1 MAQREEVLKGY
12 VVDVACIRKYSRDEL
27 LERARQHT
35 RACAPMGH
43 CLESGYALIGEEGEL
58 ALLDAEAT
66 LMVVD
71 ALRST
76 YKEKGIRLQVTR
88 ELRDQVMRTARV
100 DLL

>member
-1 MAQREEVLKGY
+1 
-12 VVDVACIRKYSRDEL
+12 
-27 LERARQHT
+27 
-35 RACAPMGH
+35 
-43 CLESGYALIGEEGEL
+43 
-58 ALLDAEAT
+58 
-66 LMVVD
+66 VVD

>member
-1 MAQREEVLKGY
+1 MGY
-12 VVDVACIRKYSRDEL
+12 
-27 LERARQHT
+27 
-35 RACAPMGH
+35 